1 MSGLSVYYLSFHG
14 FVYSYP
20 DQFVDLVRAMGG
32 ATSNMAET
40 VKVSSL
46 NIYPV
51 KGCRGISVSKASI
64 GPTGKLEACQPVLS
78 LLPLICSI

>member
-1 MSGLSVYYLSFHG
+1 
-14 FVYSYP
+14 
-20 DQFVDLVRAMGG
+20 
-32 ATSNMAET
+32 MAET

-64 GPTGKLEACQPVLS
+64 GPTGRLKACLPILS
-78 LLPLICSI
+78 LLALIGI